1 MTKILLAILIS
12 LLPFSCFA
20 EWRTMNV
27 SAYCDQG
34 YTASGEW
41 VREGIVASDDL
52 PFGTVVVING
62 VRYVVADRFGGGYS
76 DRIDIYMPSYD
87 DCITFG
93 RQIIEV
99 YVER

>member
-1 MTKILLAILIS
+1 MTRIVMTLLLC
-12 LLPFSCFA
+12 LLPLACHA

-34 YTASGEW
+34 ATASGQW

-52 PFGTVVVING
+52 PLGTVVVING
-62 VRYVVADRFGGGYS
+62 NRYVVEDRFGGGYT
-76 DRIDIYMPSYD
+76 DRLDVYMANYN
-87 DCITFG
+87 DCINFG
-93 RQIIEV
+93 RQTIDV